1 MSYVPLERY
10 QRCFRDIQASYKL
23 GIKSGSYKRKFN
35 AKDYFPARLVYVYA
49 GGRGPFDLMVTG
61 SGGDVEWRLIS
72 SEPFDDGLNKFGP
85 FGYEKEDG
93 VTHPLSVLNLLFFF
107 ICIMMT

>member
-1 MSYVPLERY
+1 MALNVIWLLPQHVSFSGLHMSYVPLERH

-23 GIKSGSYKRKFN
+23 GIKSGSYKKKLN

-61 SGGDVEWRLIS
+61 SGGKTSNGD
-72 SEPFDDGLNKFGP
+72 
-85 FGYEKEDG
+85 
-93 VTHPLSVLNLLFFF
+93 
-107 ICIMMT
+107 